1 MKKYE
6 GKLVGIL
13 GTIIVHLVAAIIFIS
28 FKIGSLHNEMNDLVE
43 VEYAPEEVL
52 QPEKQENTD
61 DKQATTVDKILQGD
75 QEMLN
80 IAKNLA
86 SKGNP
91 KINKSDYIDE
101 VKEELIKSGKLGRD
115 NYIDEQKRL
124 SGQKDEDVVPVTKE
138 DTTPDKPDKL
148 QEMEANYKGPT
159 RIYYNLPGRV
169 HTYLPIPI
177 YKCEGAG
184 KVVLSIE
191 VDPEGTVE
199 KALIIENQ
207 STTTDPCLVETA
219 ISTALVSHFNSNI
232 KAPKIQTGT
241 LTYHFVAQ

>member
-1 MKKYE
+1 MKRHE
-6 GKLVGIL
+6 GKLAGIL
-13 GTIIVHLVAAIIFIS
+13 GTIIIHLIAAIIFVS
-28 FKIGSLHNEMNDLVE
+28 FKIGSLHNEINDLVE
-43 VEYAPEEVL
+43 VELVPEELL
-52 QPEKQENTD
+52 QPEIQEKPEE
-61 DKQATTVDKILQGD
+61 KQATTVDKILQGD

-86 SKGNP
+86 SKGDP

-115 NYIDEQKRL
+115 NYIDEQKRK
-124 SGQKDEDVVPVTKE
+124 SDKENEEEVPINRE
-138 DTTPDKPDKL
+138 DTTPDKTDKL
-148 QEMEANYKGPT
+148 HEMEANYKGPT

-184 KVVLSIE
+184 KVVLTIE
-191 VDPEGTVE
+191 VDPDGTVE
-199 KALIIENQ
+199 KAQVIASQ
-207 STTTDPCLVETA
+207 STTSDPCLVETA
-219 ISTALVSHFNSNI
+219 ISSALVSHFNSDI

>member
-1 MKKYE
+1 
-6 GKLVGIL
+6 
-13 GTIIVHLVAAIIFIS
+13 
-28 FKIGSLHNEMNDLVE
+28 MNDLVE